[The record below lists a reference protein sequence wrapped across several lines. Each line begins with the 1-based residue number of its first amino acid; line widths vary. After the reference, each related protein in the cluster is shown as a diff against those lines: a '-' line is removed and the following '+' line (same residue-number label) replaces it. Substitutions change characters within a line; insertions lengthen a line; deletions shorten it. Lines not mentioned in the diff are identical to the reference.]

1 MSLKGG
7 RRSGRR
13 GRWEVKGTRGREEL
27 SVLAEI
33 WGSIGF
39 REDANCSSSGLKK
52 L

>member
-33 WGSIGF
+33 GDRLGSAKMPIVV
-39 REDANCSSSGLKK
+39 RVD
-52 L
+52 